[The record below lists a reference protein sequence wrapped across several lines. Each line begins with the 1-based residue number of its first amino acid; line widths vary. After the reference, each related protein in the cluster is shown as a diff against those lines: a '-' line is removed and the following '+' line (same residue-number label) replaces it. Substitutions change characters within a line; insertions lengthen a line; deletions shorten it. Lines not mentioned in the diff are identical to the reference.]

1 MRHSLTVVF
10 MALFSFGVAL
20 GGFVSGEVKAAG
32 MEKMTEAEKRAKD
45 PRNKNYRVGDK
56 ASGYVYMTSQ
66 TRDMQ
71 DDDFSNPAFTWVD
84 LGESKWSEKNGS
96 EGKSCASCHND
107 ASNSMKGVANNFP
120 KYDPL
125 RKRLISLQAKVNDEL
140 TKRMGAK
147 KWKWESDNM
156 LGMAA
161 YIKLQSRGMPVTAKI
176 DGEAKPFFEK
186 GKAFFNQRRGLLD
199 MACKHCHDDNPGN
212 MARSNVLSEAQMNGF
227 PTYRF
232 KWQKPG
238 SLHRR
243 YIGCNKNIRAKPYKR
258 GSEEYT
264 NLELYMAW
272 RSSGLKWETPA
283 VRN

>member
-1 MRHSLTVVF
+1 MRHTLTVAA
-10 MALFSFGVAL
+10 MALFGFGAVL
-20 GGFVSGEVKAAG
+20 SGCAPTDSGVG
-32 MEKMTEAEKRAKD
+32 KMTETEKRAQD
-45 PRNKNYRVGDK
+45 PRNKNFRAGDK

-66 TRDMQ
+66 TRDIQ
-71 DDDFSNPAFTWVD
+71 DDDFANPAFTWVD
-84 LGESKWSEKNGS
+84 LGEEIWNKKQGSTKN
-96 EGKSCASCHND
+96 SCASCHGD
-107 ASNSMKGVANNFP
+107 AKSMKGVANKFP
-120 KYDPL
+120 KYDAK
-125 RKRLISLQAKVNDEL
+125 RKRMISLQVKVNDEL

-147 KWKWESDNM
+147 KWKWESTNM

-161 YIKLQSRGMPVTAKI
+161 YIRLQSRGMPVTADI
-176 DGEAKPFFEK
+176 SGVAKPFFEK
-186 GKAFFNQRRGLLD
+186 GKKFFNQRRGLLD
-199 MACKHCHDDNPGN
+199 MACKHCHVDNAGN

-243 YIGCNKNIRAKPYKR
+243 FIGCNKNIRAKPYKR

>member
-1 MRHSLTVVF
+1 MRHSLTVTF
-10 MALFSFGVAL
+10 MALFGFGLVLTGCIAT
-20 GGFVSGEVKAAG
+20 GDKAG
-32 MEKMTEAEKRAKD
+32 MEKMTEADKRAAD
-45 PRNKNYRVGDK
+45 PRNVNFRVGDK
-56 ASGYVYMTSQ
+56 ASGYVYMTKQ

-84 LGESKWSEKNGS
+84 LGEDMWNKKQGTTGN
-96 EGKSCASCHND
+96 SCASCHGD
-107 ASNSMKGVANNFP
+107 ESSMKGVANNYP
-120 KYDPL
+120 KYDPN
-125 RKRLISLQAKVNDEL
+125 RKKMISLQVKVNDEL

-147 KWKWESDNM
+147 KWKWESTNM

-161 YIKLQSRGMPVTAKI
+161 FIKSQSRGMPVAVKI
-176 DGEAKPFFEK
+176 DGVNKPFFEK
-186 GKAFFNQRRGLLD
+186 GKKFFNQRRGLLD
-199 MACKHCHDDNPGN
+199 MACKHCHVDNAGN
-212 MARSNVLSEAQMNGF
+212 MARSNVLSEAQANGF

-243 YIGCNKNIRAKPYKR
+243 FIGCNKNIRAKPYKR
-258 GSEEYT
+258 GSDEYT

-272 RSSGLKWETPA
+272 RSNGLKWETPA